1 MPPLGILTRM
11 MTTYVSM
18 TLLLKS
24 NAISYVTFEVNFEVT
39 FEVIFEVT
47 YEVTFE
53 VTLQMRKNTKNLLEF
68 LIVFWLF
75 L

>member
-1 MPPLGILTRM
+1 MLYLTFD
-11 MTTYVSM
+11 
-18 TLLLKS
+18 
-24 NAISYVTFEVNFEVT
+24 VTFEVI

-53 VTLQMRKNTKNLLEF
+53 VKKTQKIQLEF